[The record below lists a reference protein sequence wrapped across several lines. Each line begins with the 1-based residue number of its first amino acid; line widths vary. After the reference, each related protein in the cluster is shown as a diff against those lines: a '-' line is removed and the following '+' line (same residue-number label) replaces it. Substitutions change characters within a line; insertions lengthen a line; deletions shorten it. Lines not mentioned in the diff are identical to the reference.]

1 MGAFWRWALAI
12 AITLGT
18 LVWQRTSGPTY
29 PARGSV
35 HLGGQTIMM
44 RLERSNSTA
53 SDQPVRVAV
62 ADSAVSGEVVW
73 RRYPTADPWQVQ
85 ELKREGDA
93 LVATLPRQPAA
104 GKLEYQ
110 VRLRRGGEQVVFPE
124 RPAVTRFRGDPPAAV
139 LAPHILA
146 MFLGMLFATRAGI
159 EALSPKRDPRRLAW
173 ATLGLFLVG
182 GFILGPLVQHYAFGQ
197 WWTGVPFGWDLT
209 DNKTLLAA
217 LAWVFA
223 LWCLRGGRPARGAVV
238 AAALVT
244 LAVFA
249 IPHSAWGSQ
258 IDWQKVSPPTPAATP
273 EPGGR

>member
-1 MGAFWRWALAI
+1 MRGPFWRWALAVV
-12 AITLGT
+12 ITLGT
-18 LVWQRTSGPTY
+18 LVWQRTTGPTY

-35 HLGGQTIMM
+35 KLAEQTINM

-53 SDQPVRVAV
+53 SDQPVRVRV
-62 ADSAVSGEVVW
+62 ADPAVGGEIVW
-73 RRYPTADPWQVQ
+73 RRYPTSEPWQVL
-85 ELKREGDA
+85 ELKREGGE
-93 LVATLPRQPAA
+93 LQVMLPRQPAA

-110 VRLRRGGEQVVFPE
+110 VRLRLGGEQAVFPE
-124 RPAVTRFRGDPPAAV
+124 RPAITRFRGDPPTAV
-139 LAPHILA
+139 LIPHILA

-159 EALSPKRDPRRLAW
+159 EALTPQRDLRRLAW

-182 GFILGPLVQHYAFGQ
+182 GFALGPLVQHYAFGQ

-217 LAWVFA
+217 LAWVFV
-223 LWCLRGGRPARGAVV
+223 LWRLRGGRPARGATV

-244 LAVFA
+244 LVVFA

-258 IDWQKVSPPTPAATP
+258 IDWTKVPASHSSQ
-273 EPGGR
+273 

>member
-1 MGAFWRWALAI
+1 MAAH
-12 AITLGT
+12 
-18 LVWQRTSGPTY
+18 QRTDLPGAGQPITMK
-29 PARGSV
+29 
-35 HLGGQTIMM
+35 LG
-44 RLERSNSTA
+44 RSNSTA
-53 SDQPVRVAV
+53 SDQPVLVKG
-62 ADSAVSGEVVW
+62 ADPAVSGEVVW
-73 RRYPTADPWQVQ
+73 RRYPTSEPWKVV
-85 ELKREGDA
+85 ELKREGDSLGA
-93 LVATLPRQPAA
+93 MLPVQPAA

-124 RPAVTRFRGDPPAAV
+124 RPAITRFRGDPPVAV
-139 LAPHILA
+139 LIPHILA

-159 EALSPKRDPRRLAW
+159 EALRPKGDVRGLAW

-182 GFILGPLVQHYAFGQ
+182 GFVLGPLVQHYAFGQ

-209 DNKTLLAA
+209 DNKTLLAV

-223 LWCLRGGRPARGAVV
+223 LWCLRGGRPARSAALV
-238 AAALVT
+238 ASLVT

-258 IDWQKVSPPTPAATP
+258 IDWQKVSSAAPVATP